1 MAAYLIRRLWQMIP
15 TLAGVVLLVFFLFKA
30 FGGDP
35 AEILGGLSASPE
47 QIEAIRQQ
55 LGLDKPWWTQ
65 LGIFLKQIVS
75 FDWGRSWATNESV
88 ANLFATRLPATLTVM
103 VPILVLDTL
112 LAIPGALAVAY
123 VRGSLTDRTIMIVS
137 TLALSISFLVYV
149 IVGQYLFAFQLG
161 WFPVQGWTDSVATNL
176 LVYTPL
182 PVLLAVMVGL
192 APQTRLYRTFFLD
205 EIGQDYVRTARA
217 KGLTEPRILLTHVM
231 RNALIP
237 ILTNVAVSLPGI
249 FVGSFLIEVFFS
261 IPGLGR
267 EVLLAVNRSD
277 YPVIQA
283 VTIYLAVIT
292 MVVNLATDV
301 LYKFVDPRVVLK

>member
-103 VPILVLDTL
+103 VPILILDTRWRFRSRCWWPTC
-112 LAIPGALAVAY
+112 A
-123 VRGSLTDRTIMIVS
+123 
-137 TLALSISFLVYV
+137 
-149 IVGQYLFAFQLG
+149 
-161 WFPVQGWTDSVATNL
+161 
-176 LVYTPL
+176 
-182 PVLLAVMVGL
+182 
-192 APQTRLYRTFFLD
+192 
-205 EIGQDYVRTARA
+205 AR
-217 KGLTEPRILLTHVM
+217 
-231 RNALIP
+231 
-237 ILTNVAVSLPGI
+237 
-249 FVGSFLIEVFFS
+249 
-261 IPGLGR
+261 
-267 EVLLAVNRSD
+267 
-277 YPVIQA
+277 
-283 VTIYLAVIT
+283 
-292 MVVNLATDV
+292 
-301 LYKFVDPRVVLK
+301 